1 MFYSIHVFLNL
12 FEQESVYVQYR
23 NIYNSVMENSEM
35 PLSQVT
41 RTSKINQPVKFVSYD
56 TLKTGKFLNIDFG
69 ESAIVPLIL
78 IFSLFCQLFL
88 VNYWWWLICFFSF
101 SGDVGWKCDVCNIKL
116 SSKECLR
123 RHVLSKHIKLRIH
136 QCCCCPKKFVLNLW
150 VSWMDCLFK
159 LNVLIILWSKITI
172 FEEFC
177 RYSTITQLVICT
189 SATILLW

>member
-88 VNYWWWLICFFSF
+88 VNY
-101 SGDVGWKCDVCNIKL
+101 
-116 SSKECLR
+116 
-123 RHVLSKHIKLRIH
+123 
-136 QCCCCPKKFVLNLW
+136 
-150 VSWMDCLFK
+150 
-159 LNVLIILWSKITI
+159 
-172 FEEFC
+172 
-177 RYSTITQLVICT
+177 
-189 SATILLW
+189 